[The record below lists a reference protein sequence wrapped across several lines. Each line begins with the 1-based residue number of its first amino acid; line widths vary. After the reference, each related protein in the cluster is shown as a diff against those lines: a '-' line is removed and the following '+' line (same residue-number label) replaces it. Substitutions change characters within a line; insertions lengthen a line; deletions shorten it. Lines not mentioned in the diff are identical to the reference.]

1 MCHNSAAEEVLSRV
15 KKAGLNVDT
24 MIENV
29 GSLIREGAEE
39 HRRMKRQTDN
49 MNWDNYQR
57 LAQPCMGIFITY
69 YFRYDTIIP
78 WMEQLAAD
86 NPSFIT
92 LTDMGRWDA
101 IRDIWAI
108 WRFLSQVT

>member
-1 MCHNSAAEEVLSRV
+1 MCHNSAAEDVLSRV
-15 KKAGLNVDT
+15 KKAGMKVET

-49 MNWDNYQR
+49 INWDNYQR
-57 LAQPCMGIFITY
+57 WARSCEGSLIRNC
-69 YFRYDTIIP
+69 FRYDTIIP

-86 NPSFIT
+86 NPSFVT
-92 LTDMGRWDA
+92 LTDMGRWGE
-101 IRDIWAI
+101 IER
-108 WRFLSQVT
+108 